1 MLFLLSGIFE
11 DKFATITFQFVHV
24 FYVFPSAIV
33 CSKTLLAYWT
43 LDFAKSFKTKKRVSV
58 VLYRLTDYIIKIAET
73 LMPCKTE
80 RRIFKT
86 KE

>member
-1 MLFLLSGIFE
+1 MLFLLTGIFE
-11 DKFATITFQFVHV
+11 DNFATIAFQFVHV
-24 FYVFPSAIV
+24 FYVFRSAIV

-43 LDFAKSFKTKKRVSV
+43 LDSAKGFKTKKRVSV
-58 VLYRLTDYIIKIAET
+58 VLYRLTDNIIKIAEI
-73 LMPCKTE
+73 LMPSKTE

>member
-33 CSKTLLAYWT
+33 CSETLLAYWT
-43 LDFAKSFKTKKRVSV
+43 HDFAKSFKTKKRVSV

>member
-33 CSKTLLAYWT
+33 CSETLLAYWT
-43 LDFAKSFKTKKRVSV
+43 HDFAKSFKTKKRVSA
-58 VLYRLTDYIIKIAET
+58 VLYQLTDNIIKIAEI

>member
-33 CSKTLLAYWT
+33 CSKTLLAHWT
-43 LDFAKSFKTKKRVSV
+43 HDFAISFQTKKRVSV
-58 VLYRLTDYIIKIAET
+58 VLYRLTDYTIKIAET
-73 LMPCKTE
+73 LMLCKTE